1 MIVKTPKHPGYGKYF
16 LAMEAPGDPP
26 LRKNMKVIT
35 VRPNRRARIDFTT
48 NDLVVSDEPVPELPE
63 IDDPVDSELDLP
75 DINDGDV
82 GVDDL
87 PEIDNDLSDLPDID
101 QTQTQSDPDQALPDD
116 VPADIDIPDITPDG
130 SSVDMPADLDEPDTD
145 VDIDVPD
152 IDDAPDV
159 ELPND
164 IDTGDVDLDDLPDDV
179 PDDPDLDIPDLDDD
193 TIANSLPNADDLPED
208 FGDLADL
215 PDDLGDDPDDL
226 KLPDLDDETIAN
238 SLPSVGDA
246 DLPIVD
252 DPTQSTNINVTP
264 DTNGEENFTG
274 TTDVPQSTNVAVTPD
289 NGNGQEDYTAEPE
302 PVPDLNTE
310 VPPADNTQQGAAPA
324 PDDGANADNTD
335 YTQAPAGNQNDP
347 NAQQQ
352 PAAPD
357 ANQDNA
363 NTQKRGPGLEYDS
376 VRKYNLYKEF
386 MKLRTAVDGY
396 ITKLEACISDDP
408 RSNQVIKTATTKFRE
423 LYDLITDYMMMK
435 YELCTYIQNLLFY
448 QRQVATVQLIFA
460 LLKETNQM
468 QKSEEER
475 EQKKKPRKTTQ

>member
-130 SSVDMPADLDEPDTD
+130 SSVDVPADLDEPDTD

-152 IDDAPDV
+152 IDDTPDV

-193 TIANSLPNADDLPED
+193 TIANSLP
-208 FGDLADL
+208 
-215 PDDLGDDPDDL
+215 
-226 KLPDLDDETIAN
+226 
-238 SLPSVGDA
+238 SVGDA

-252 DPTQSTNINVTP
+252 DSTQSTNINVTP
-264 DTNGEENFTG
+264 DTNGEEDFTG

-310 VPPADNTQQGAAPA
+310 VPPADNQQGAAPA

-352 PAAPD
+352 PATPD

>member
-152 IDDAPDV
+152 IDGAPDV

-164 IDTGDVDLDDLPDDV
+164 IDAGDVDLDDLPDDV

-193 TIANSLPNADDLPED
+193 TIANSLPNVDDLPED

-226 KLPDLDDETIAN
+226 NLPDLDDDTIAN

-264 DTNGEENFTG
+264 DTNGEEDFTG
-274 TTDVPQSTNVAVTPD
+274 TTDAPQSTNVAVTPD

-310 VPPADNTQQGAAPA
+310 VPPADNQQGAAPA

-352 PAAPD
+352 PATPD

-468 QKSEEER
+468 QKSEEELER
-475 EQKKKPRKTTQ
+475 KKKPRKTTQ

>member
-130 SSVDMPADLDEPDTD
+130 SSVDVPADLDEPDTD

-152 IDDAPDV
+152 IDGTPDV

-193 TIANSLPNADDLPED
+193 TIANSLP
-208 FGDLADL
+208 
-215 PDDLGDDPDDL
+215 
-226 KLPDLDDETIAN
+226 
-238 SLPSVGDA
+238 SVGDA

-264 DTNGEENFTG
+264 DTNGEEDFTG

-310 VPPADNTQQGAAPA
+310 VPPADNQQGAAPA

-352 PAAPD
+352 PSTPD

>member
-193 TIANSLPNADDLPED
+193 TIANSLPNVDDLPED
-208 FGDLADL
+208 FGGLADL

-226 KLPDLDDETIAN
+226 NLPDLDDETIAN

-264 DTNGEENFTG
+264 DTNGEEDFTG

-310 VPPADNTQQGAAPA
+310 VPPADNQQGAAPA
-324 PDDGANADNTD
+324 PDDGANVDNTD

-352 PAAPD
+352 PATPD

-363 NTQKRGPGLEYDS
+363 NAQKRGPGLEYDS